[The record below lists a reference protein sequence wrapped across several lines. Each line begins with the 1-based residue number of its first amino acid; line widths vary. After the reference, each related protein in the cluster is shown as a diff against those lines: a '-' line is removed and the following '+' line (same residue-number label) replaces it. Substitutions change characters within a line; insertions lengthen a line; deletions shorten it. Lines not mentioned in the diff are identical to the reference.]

1 MTESTI
7 GAEPQSERQPQ
18 PQAHGPLSVGGLLA
32 VIDMQRVF
40 GEPDSPWYV
49 PRYAQAA
56 AGVRRLLPAFGDRVV
71 FTRFLAPAEPV
82 GSWRRYYDEWPFAL
96 QPPSARLWDLTSEF
110 DRESSDPARLI
121 DATTF
126 GKWTPELAKRVGAGG
141 RLVLAGVATDCCV
154 LSTAL
159 AAADAGIH
167 VTVVADACAG
177 VDDLAHRRA
186 LDVMRPYGPLIEIR
200 DVDRLLAG
208 GA

>member
-1 MTESTI
+1 MTDPTT
-7 GAEPQSERQPQ
+7 AAAAPT
-18 PQAHGPLSVGGLLA
+18 ATVTGLLA

-71 FTRFLAPAEPV
+71 FTRFLAPADPL
-82 GSWRRYYDEWPFAL
+82 GSWRRYYDEWPFAR
-96 QPPSARLWDLTSEF
+96 QPSSAQLWELTPEF
-110 DRESSDPARLI
+110 DGNASDPARVI

-126 GKWTPELAKRVGAGG
+126 GKWTPEMAERVGPGG

-159 AAADAGIH
+159 AAADAGVR

-186 LDVMRPYGPLIEIR
+186 LDVMRPYGPLI
-200 DVDRLLAG
+200 DVLDADRLLAE